1 MQIAVRTSETIFVI
15 DKSKKPWE
23 MNGRNGISYHA
34 ICHKKVGDE
43 TQVEKIRVTEDV
55 YNQIEAMTKYDF
67 EGIIDVKNGRLTF
80 DKIVY
85 RDVNRTS
92 SAGTSGSAVIP
103 PESGKKTK

>member
-1 MQIAVRTSETIFVI
+1 MQIAVRTSETILVI

-34 ICHKKVGDE
+34 VCHKKVDDE

-55 YNQIEAMTKYDF
+55 YNQIQEMTKYDF

-85 RDVNRTS
+85 RDVSHASSTGTNG
-92 SAGTSGSAVIP
+92 SAGAPS
-103 PESGKKTK
+103 ESGKKTK